1 MLALS
6 AEQRIEA
13 SPSAVFALFGAGSGA
28 GWVFDAACDRVV
40 AGAAVTLRAPLG
52 GPTGQPVE
60 MLGRISRVR
69 PPGGGAGRIEIQL
82 HLPWRGRL
90 RVHVDP
96 AGSGTRVRLI
106 ADLDDAGL
114 RWLMRRRGHALRDE
128 PCGDDHPVGL
138 LTSKSGPGSVF
149 ATATEAL
156 AAMAVEE
163 INADGGIRGRP
174 VRLVVGDDG
183 TDPVLGSVEAGR
195 LVRTGCRVIL
205 AATTSATFAR
215 VSEALRPDGVLL
227 VHAVMNEGGLGGDLR
242 VQLGERPYDQ
252 LRAAAV
258 PMMREAGGRRWF
270 LAGNDYIWPQA
281 VHRAARRVV
290 AQAGGRIAG
299 EAFAPLGTRDFAP
312 LIEVVLA
319 SGADVVLSSFVG
331 ADLVA
336 FERQCHAMGVR
347 ERARSLALAL
357 DEPTRERVGDAAG
370 TGMWGVAGYFEQL
383 PDAANTAFLQ
393 RYRAAFG
400 AFAPPVSSISES
412 VYEAL
417 HLYAAAAR
425 QAGEDEPRTIAR
437 HLRRSRS
444 DFPRGTVTVAGPE
457 TVWQRLFLAE
467 ATPGGFTVSPTR
479 QRATAR

>member
-1 MLALS
+1 VHL
-6 AEQRIEA
+6 
-13 SPSAVFALFGAGSGA
+13 
-28 GWVFDAACDRVV
+28 DAA
-40 AGAAVTLRAPLG
+40 GA
-52 GPTGQPVE
+52 
-60 MLGRISRVR
+60 
-69 PPGGGAGRIEIQL
+69 
-82 HLPWRGRL
+82 
-90 RVHVDP
+90 
-96 AGSGTRVRLI
+96 GTRVRLI

-114 RWLMRRRGHALRDE
+114 QWLMRRRGHAIRDE
-128 PCGDDHPVGL
+128 PSGDDHLVGL
-138 LTSKSGPGSVF
+138 LTSKSGSGSVF

-156 AAMAVEE
+156 AALAVAE

-183 TDPVLGSVEAGR
+183 TDPTLGAIEARR
-195 LVRTGCRVIL
+195 LVRAGCRTIL
-205 AATTSATFAR
+205 ACTTSATFAR
-215 VSEALRPDGVLL
+215 VCDALQPDGVLL
-227 VHAVMNEGGLGGDLR
+227 VHALMNEGGLGGELR

-252 LRAAAV
+252 LRAAAG
-258 PMMREAGGRRWF
+258 PMMREACGRRWF

-281 VHRAARRVV
+281 VHRAARRVI
-290 AQAGGRIAG
+290 AQEGGRIVG

-312 LIEVVLA
+312 QIDAVLA

-347 ERARSLALAL
+347 NTARSLALAL

-370 TGMWGVAGYFEQL
+370 IGMWGVSGYFEQL
-383 PDAANTAFLQ
+383 PDAANSAFLQ
-393 RYRAAFG
+393 RYRSAFG

-417 HLYAAAAR
+417 HLYAGAAR
-425 QAGEDEPRTIAR
+425 RAGEDEPRTVAR
-437 HLRRSRS
+437 YLRRSRS
-444 DFPRGTVTVAGPE
+444 DFPRGRVTVAGPE

-479 QRATAR
+479 QRANAR